1 MIFALLVQAEYNMV
15 CKAVGTEPDHGLTE
29 PHLLRV
35 YTELNLGNIE
45 QDFVLMGLELPEGE
59 SAEEGVPPVGGAAEA
74 AAQPASA

>member
-1 MIFALLVQAEYNMV
+1 MV

-45 QDFVLMGLELPEGE
+45 QDFVLMGLELGLLMERR
-59 SAEEGVPPVGGAAEA
+59 PPRSTHGGALFPYTARVR
-74 AAQPASA
+74 